1 MAWRRVHAQSL
12 RGARTGGCVGV
23 VSRDDVLDGRVV
35 LTASGGLDDVE
46 EGVTVLALF
55 GATEAVGGG
64 PPTEVLGGFAD
75 RLAELSRR
83 PVVTF
88 APRGL
93 DGIGEFAEREALSDA
108 LRVLDE
114 VDGRIVVMAATVLA
128 GVGVALG
135 RDERVVGVALVDPWT
150 IDEAIGFG
158 VNLDEEASIEVDDP
172 LASAVLVV
180 TDHER
185 DVGAIESIAPH
196 AEMHRLSGAA
206 RSFVLDARVLAI
218 VAGWIERAPWS
229 GEAAEP

>member
-1 MAWRRVHAQSL
+1 M
-12 RGARTGGCVGV
+12 TGGRVGV
-23 VSRDDVLDGRVV
+23 VSRDDILDGRVV

-64 PPTEVLGGFAD
+64 PPVEVLGGFAD

-93 DGIGEFAEREALSDA
+93 DGGGAFREREALADA
-108 LRVLDE
+108 RRVLAE
-114 VDGRIVVMAATVLA
+114 VGGPVVVLAATVAA

-150 IDEAIGFG
+150 IGEAVAFG
-158 VNLDEEASIEVDDP
+158 VNLDTDASIDQSGDA
-172 LASAVLVV
+172 LACAVLVV

-185 DVGAIESIAPH
+185 DVGAIETIAPE

-229 GEAAEP
+229 GEVASPEA